1 MGRSVKFSLE
11 DTIKQLL
18 NNVEKSVAWA
28 RSLKTVE
35 GSGKSAKHF
44 FYCPECLRVDVYFKN
59 QVDYAKRKGKRIEC
73 FKCKVEMRPVDEHFK
88 AEYERVIR
96 AYYER
101 AKSLLE
107 STWGMLESWWRGISE
122 VEILPESVR
131 VYFDYPSHI
140 EVYRDKKDVKVRL
153 YLHYLYYKY
162 DFEKFLELLNAIKAS
177 GLHGEF
183 RIDGRPDHC
192 TVPEDDMR
200 HLGFIRLADIGK
212 IPDDWYMEF

>member
-1 MGRSVKFSLE
+1 
-11 DTIKQLL
+11 
-18 NNVEKSVAWA
+18 
-28 RSLKTVE
+28 
-35 GSGKSAKHF
+35 
-44 FYCPECLRVDVYFKN
+44 
-59 QVDYAKRKGKRIEC
+59 
-73 FKCKVEMRPVDEHFK
+73 MRPVDEHFK